1 MAPRAV
7 AIRQTYT
14 YNVCMQ
20 NPVIKKDRMVR
31 KQVFITAQ
39 QQRDLKAFAGRQ
51 GVAEADLI
59 RAGIDMKLAEARNA
73 AADDWRQRLGAL
85 VEGWRNDAELRR
97 RPDLGDRVDAA
108 RKAERLRFSDRLRRN
123 RRQIDDK

>member
-1 MAPRAV
+1 M
-7 AIRQTYT
+7 
-14 YNVCMQ
+14 
-20 NPVIKKDRMVR
+20 IKKDRMVR

-73 AADDWRQRLGAL
+73 TADDWRQRLGAL
-85 VEGWRNDAELRR
+85 VEGWRNDEELRR
-97 RPDLGDRVDAA
+97 RPDLGDRVGAA